1 MAEKKSKKDGGKS
14 PLEEKLLMKR
24 PLSWEGMD
32 AKKEKAIFGFCEG
45 YKSFLNIAKTERLA
59 AKEIIKDAEEQGF
72 APIEKKKKLKAG
84 DRVYAFNKNK
94 NVILAVVGKNP
105 VSDGVNIVASH
116 MDSPRLDLKQNPLY
130 EEKDT
135 QIALL
140 RTHYYGGI
148 KKYQWVANPLALV
161 GTVILHDGKS
171 VDVSMGLSEGDP
183 VFMAPDLLPHLAHKE
198 QAERKS
204 QETIRGEELQII
216 VGNMPVSD
224 KKVKEKIKMRVLE
237 YLNKKYGIVEEDF
250 ISAEIEAVPIGKARD
265 VGFDRSMIGSY
276 GQDDRICSYTSMM
289 ALFDTKAA
297 PERTAVALFVDKEE
311 IGSDSNTGIKSK
323 FLYNFVTCL
332 MRKADARGGA
342 GAAGGIQ
349 TDTMEVLSRSK
360 ALSADVNAGVEPNF
374 KQVHEMSNASKIG
387 FGVVMTKFT
396 GSGGK
401 YTANDANA
409 EFVGEMR
416 VLFNKHKVAWQTGEL
431 GKVDEGGGGT
441 VAKFLAEYAMDVI
454 DCGPALLSM
463 HSTFEVSSKADV
475 YAAYE
480 AYKAFFLN

>member
-1 MAEKKSKKDGGKS
+1 
-14 PLEEKLLMKR
+14 
-24 PLSWEGMD
+24 MD
-32 AKKEKAIFGFCEG
+32 A
-45 YKSFLNIAKTERLA
+45 
-59 AKEIIKDAEEQGF
+59 
-72 APIEKKKKLKAG
+72 
-84 DRVYAFNKNK
+84 
-94 NVILAVVGKNP
+94 
-105 VSDGVNIVASH
+105 
-116 MDSPRLDLKQNPLY
+116 PRLDLKQNPLY
-130 EEKDT
+130 EDKDT
-135 QIALL
+135 QMAIL

-161 GTVILHDGKS
+161 GTVVLHDGKA
-171 VDVSMGLSEGDP
+171 VDISIGLGEDEP
-183 VFMAPDLLPHLAHKE
+183 VFMAPDLLPHLGHKE

-204 QETIRGEELQII
+204 QETIRGEELQIV
-216 VGNMPVSD
+216 VGNMPIND
-224 KKVKEKIKMRVLE
+224 KKVKEKIKIRVLE
-237 YLNKKYGIVEEDF
+237 FLNKKYGMIEEDF
-250 ISAEIEAVPIGKARD
+250 LSAEIEAVPVGKARD
-265 VGFDRSMIGSY
+265 VGLDRSMIGAY
-276 GQDDRICSYTSMM
+276 GQDDRICSYTSME
-289 ALFDTKAA
+289 AIFGIKE
-297 PERTAVALFVDKEE
+297 PERTAIALFVDKEE

-323 FLYNFVTCL
+323 FLYNFVTEILERSEEGC
-332 MRKADARGGA
+332 GCE
-342 GAAGGIQ
+342 
-349 TDTMEVLSRSK
+349 TMLVMSRCK

-416 VLFNKHKVAWQTGEL
+416 VLFNKHKVSWQTGEL

>member
-1 MAEKKSKKDGGKS
+1 MAKKSGKS

-32 AKKEKAIFGFCEG
+32 AKKEKAVFDFCEG
-45 YKSFLNIAKTERLA
+45 YKSFLNAAKTERLA
-59 AKEIIKDAEEQGF
+59 AKEIIKDAEEHGF
-72 APIEKKKKLKAG
+72 ASVEKKKKLKAG
-84 DRVYAFNKNK
+84 DKIYAANKNK
-94 NVILAVVGKNP
+94 NVILAVVGKKP

-116 MDSPRLDLKQNPLY
+116 MDAPRLDLKQNPLF
-130 EEKDT
+130 EDKDT

-161 GTVILHDGKS
+161 GTVILRDGKS
-171 VDVSMGLSEGDP
+171 IDVSIGLNENDP

-198 QAERKS
+198 QDERKS
-204 QETIRGEELQII
+204 QETIRGEELQIV
-216 VGNMPVSD
+216 VGNMTVSD
-224 KKVKEKIKMRVLE
+224 KKVKEKIKVRVLE
-237 YLNKKYGIVEEDF
+237 FLNKNYGIVEEDF

-265 VGFDRSMIGSY
+265 VGLDRSMIGSY
-276 GQDDRICSYTSMM
+276 GQDDRICAYTSM
-289 ALFDTKAA
+289 AAVFDAAKAA
-297 PERTAVALFVDKEE
+297 PERTAIALFVDKEE
-311 IGSDSNTGIKSK
+311 IGSESNTGIKSK

-332 MRKADARGGA
+332 MRKADACGA
-342 GAAGGIQ
+342 GNADGTQ
-349 TDTMEVLSRSK
+349 TDTMEALSRSK
-360 ALSADVNAGVEPNF
+360 ALSADVNAGIEPNF

-396 GSGGK
+396 GARGK
-401 YTANDANA
+401 AGANDANA
-409 EFVGEMR
+409 EFVGEVR
-416 VLFNKHKVAWQTGEL
+416 VLFNKHKIAWQTGEL

-480 AYKAFFLN
+480 AYRAFFLN

>member
-1 MAEKKSKKDGGKS
+1 MTDKKSKKDDGKS
-14 PLEEKLLMKR
+14 TLEEKLLMKR
-24 PLSWEGMD
+24 PFSWEGMD
-32 AKKEKAIFGFCEG
+32 AKKEKAVFEFSEK
-45 YKSFLNIAKTERLA
+45 YKSFLDSAKTERLA
-59 AKEIIKDAEEQGF
+59 AKEVVKQAEAHGF
-72 APIEKKKKLKAG
+72 KPICETDKLKAG
-84 DRVYAFNKNK
+84 DKVYAVNKHK
-94 NVILAVVGKNP
+94 NVILSVIGKGSIGN
-105 VSDGVNIVASH
+105 GINIVASH
-116 MDSPRLDLKQNPLY
+116 MDAPRLDLKQNPLY
-130 EEKDT
+130 EDKDT
-135 QIALL
+135 QMAIL

-161 GTVILHDGKS
+161 GTVVLRDGKA
-171 VDVSMGLSEGDP
+171 VDVSIGLGDDEP
-183 VFMAPDLLPHLAHKE
+183 VFMAPDLLPHLGHKE
-198 QAERKS
+198 QEERKS
-204 QETIRGEELQII
+204 KETIRGEELQIV

-224 KKVKEKIKMRVLE
+224 KKVKDKIKIRVLE
-237 YLNKKYGIVEEDF
+237 FLNKKYGMVEEDF

-265 VGFDRSMIGSY
+265 VGLDRSMIGAY
-276 GQDDRICSYTSMM
+276 GQDDRICSYTSM
-289 ALFDTKAA
+289 AAIFDAA
-297 PERTAVALFVDKEE
+297 KSVPERTAIALFVDKEE

-323 FLYNFVTCL
+323 FLYNFVTEILERSEEGC
-332 MRKADARGGA
+332 GCE
-342 GAAGGIQ
+342 
-349 TDTMEVLSRSK
+349 TMIVMSRCK

-387 FGVVMTKFT
+387 FGVVVTKFT

-409 EFVGEMR
+409 EFVGEIR

-480 AYKAFFLN
+480 AYKAFFIN